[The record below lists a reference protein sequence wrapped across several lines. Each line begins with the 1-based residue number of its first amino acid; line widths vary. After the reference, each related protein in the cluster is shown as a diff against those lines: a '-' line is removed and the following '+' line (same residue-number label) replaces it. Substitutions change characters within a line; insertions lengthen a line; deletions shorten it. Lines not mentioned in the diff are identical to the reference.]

1 MTASFKN
8 PEIAAHKAKY
18 FYPLSY
24 GQQALWF
31 LYQMAPES
39 VAYNIFITVRIRS
52 ALDIPTLCRAWEK
65 IFDRH
70 PILRTTYTTHQ
81 GKPVQLLHE
90 QQEIDIQV
98 TDASSW
104 SEDYLREQIFAE
116 TDSPFNLERDSVL
129 RVNLFTRSAQ
139 EHILLLTMHHI
150 AGDMWSFDLLL
161 NELQV
166 LYASETQKASQEQ
179 TGVASDSLP
188 KNKVYPEFV
197 RWQSEMLSGSRGE
210 ELWEYWQK
218 QLAGELPILNLPT
231 DRSRPT
237 VQTYRGATHILKLDE
252 QLIQGLRELALTS
265 GTSLYRILLAAFYV
279 QLCHYTNQED
289 ILVGSPMAGR
299 WGGEFK
305 EILGYFVNPVVLRA
319 SVSGNLTFKEFLARV
334 SSKVKEAQEHQDYPF
349 PLLVERLQ
357 LQRDISRSPLF
368 QVGFTWQKQRWC
380 KPLKNSSHFQ
390 EQGLQME
397 PYLLGHQRGAAFDLD
412 VMVMEA
418 QGLLQVCWQYNTDL
432 FDAASISRMTQ
443 HFQTLLEAI
452 VANPE
457 QLLSELPLLTEAE
470 RHQLT
475 RQWNNTQTDYPNNKC
490 IHQLFEEQ
498 VQRTP
503 DAIAVEDGSQQ
514 LTYNQL
520 NRRANQIAHYLQTLG
535 VGPEV
540 LVGICVERSPLMVIG
555 LLGILKAGGAYLPLD
570 PNYPSDRLAYM
581 LSDSQV

>member
-1 MTASFKN
+1 MISSFNTSKISVAN
-8 PEIAAHKAKY
+8 SEQQLDGSELLTDEQNLSILNGKQLCAQAGDTTS
-18 FYPLSY
+18 FSPLSY

-39 VAYNIFITVRIRS
+39 VAYNIFITVRICS
-52 ALDIPTLCRAWEK
+52 DLDIPAFYRAWQK
-65 IFDRH
+65 IVDRH
-70 PILRTTYTTHQ
+70 PILRINYTTYE

-90 QQEIDIQV
+90 QQEVDIQV

-116 TDSPFNLERDSVL
+116 TDRPFNLEKDLVL

-150 AGDMWSFDLLL
+150 VGDMWSFDLLL
-161 NELQV
+161 NELQGM
-166 LYASETQKASQEQ
+166 YATETEQ
-179 TGVASDSLP
+179 VSTRQIEIAEDSLP
-188 KNKVYPEFV
+188 KNKAYPEFV
-197 RWQSEMLSGSRGE
+197 RWQSEMLSSSRGE

-231 DRSRPT
+231 DRLRPP
-237 VQTYRGATHILKLDE
+237 VQTYRGATHIFKLDE

-279 QLCHYTNQED
+279 QLYRYTLQED

-305 EILGYFVNPVVLRA
+305 GIVGYFVNPVVLRA
-319 SVSGNLTFKEFLARV
+319 SVSGNLTFKEFLAQV
-334 SSKVKEAQEHQDYPF
+334 SGKVKEAQEHQDYPF
-349 PLLVERLQ
+349 PLLVERLKQ
-357 LQRDISRSPLF
+357 ERDASRSPLF

-380 KPLKNSSHFQ
+380 ESLKNSSHFQ

-418 QGLLQVCWQYNTDL
+418 SGVLQACWQYNSDL
-432 FDAASISRMTQ
+432 FNGTTIERMAR
-443 HFQTLLEAI
+443 HFQTLLEGI

-457 QLLSELPLLTEAE
+457 QCVSELPLLTAAE
-470 RHQLT
+470 RHQLLFE
-475 RQWNNTQTDYPNNKC
+475 WNNTFAEYPQDKC

-498 VQRTP
+498 VEQSP
-503 DAIAVEDGSQQ
+503 DAVA
-514 LTYNQL
+514 
-520 NRRANQIAHYLQTLG
+520 
-535 VGPEV
+535 
-540 LVGICVERSPLMVIG
+540 LVFE
-555 LLGILKAGGAYLPLD
+555 
-570 PNYPSDRLAYM
+570 
-581 LSDSQV
+581 